1 MESDTEDTQSEGQ
14 VEEVSSS
21 GGAVIEMQEFSHTEE
36 NTYEVPMPS
45 SSIVMGSVNP
55 STLDPY
61 PDIPPK
67 GWLPP
72 IMNIAP
78 GSISRPTKEKIPSK
92 FLEGGRVLH
101 QGMQTEK
108 NN

>member
-1 MESDTEDTQSEGQ
+1 MESYTEDTQSEGQ
-14 VEEVSSS
+14 AEEVSSS
-21 GGAVIEMQEFSHTEE
+21 GAAVIKMQEISHTEE
-36 NTYEVPMPS
+36 NTYEVPMPSSSSS

-78 GSISRPTKEKIPSK
+78 GSISRPTKE
-92 FLEGGRVLH
+92 RVVGCCIRACKL
-101 QGMQTEK
+101 K
-108 NN
+108 K

>member
-21 GGAVIEMQEFSHTEE
+21 GGAVIEMQEFSHIEE
-36 NTYEVPMPS
+36 NTYEVPMPSSSSSS

-61 PDIPPK
+61 PDIHPK
-67 GWLPP
+67 GCLP
-72 IMNIAP
+72 
-78 GSISRPTKEKIPSK
+78 
-92 FLEGGRVLH
+92 L
-101 QGMQTEK
+101 
-108 NN
+108 